1 MPGRVGRWELVI
13 GHSLAQGWWVLAYI
27 LRRILLAVPVMFVVA
42 AGVFLLL
49 YLTPGDPVSV
59 ILGPD
64 ASPQQAAELRQ
75 TLGLDQP
82 VHVQVGR
89 WFGRLLTGDL
99 GQSIYLNRPVFQTIL
114 ERAEPTL
121 MLTLL
126 ATLFAVVVGLPIG
139 IVSATRAGSW
149 ADLGAM
155 LVAMGGISMPSFWV
169 GLNLIF
175 VFAVLLGALP
185 VAGYQPLARGLWENL
200 RYLILPAVT
209 LGFAQAALLAR
220 MARSMMLEVL
230 REDYVRTAR
239 AKGVV
244 EHRVVLVHALR
255 NAMVPLVTVMGLT
268 FAILMGGAVIT
279 EQVFNIPGV
288 GRLLVQSVLRRD
300 YPVVQGIVLVIAFNY
315 VVINLAVDI
324 LYGLFDP
331 RVRHS

>member
-1 MPGRVGRWELVI
+1 M
-13 GHSLAQGWWVLAYI
+13 LAYLI
-27 LRRILLAVPVMFVVA
+27 RRVLLAVPVMFVVA

-64 ASPQQAAELRQ
+64 ATPQQVTELRQ
-75 TLGLDQP
+75 RLGLDQP
-82 VHVQVGR
+82 VPMQVGR
-89 WFGRLLTGDL
+89 WFGRLLQGDL
-99 GQSIYLNRPVFQTIL
+99 GQSIYLNRPVTQTIL

-126 ATLFAVVVGLPIG
+126 ATVFAILVGLPIG
-139 IVSATRAGSW
+139 IVSATRAGGW

-155 LVAMGGISMPSFWV
+155 LVALGGISMPSFWV

-175 VFAVLLGALP
+175 VFAVTLGVLP
-185 VAGYQPLARGLWENL
+185 VAGYQPLSKGLWENL
-200 RYLILPAVT
+200 RYLMLPAVT

-220 MARSMMLEVL
+220 MSRSLMLDVL

-239 AKGVV
+239 SKGVG
-244 EHRVVLVHALR
+244 ERTVVLYHALR
-255 NAMVPLVTVMGLT
+255 NVMVPLVTVMGLT

-279 EQVFNIPGV
+279 EQVFYIPGI

-315 VVINLAVDI
+315 VVINLVVDI

>member
-1 MPGRVGRWELVI
+1 M
-13 GHSLAQGWWVLAYI
+13 LAYV
-27 LRRILLAVPVMFVVA
+27 LRRVLLAIPVMFVVA
-42 AGVFLLL
+42 GGVFLLL

-64 ASPQQAAELRQ
+64 ASPQQIAELRQ
-75 TLGLDQP
+75 RLGLDQP
-82 VHVQVGR
+82 VLVQVVR
-89 WFGRLLTGDL
+89 WFGRLLVGDL
-99 GQSIYLNRPVFQTIL
+99 GESIYLNRPVLQTLL

-126 ATLFAVVVGLPIG
+126 ATLFAILLGLPIG

-175 VFAVLLGALP
+175 VFAVMLGVFP
-185 VAGYQPLARGLWENL
+185 VAGYQPLSRGLWENL
-200 RYLILPAVT
+200 RYLALPAVT

-220 MARSMMLEVL
+220 MSRSMMLEVL

-239 AKGVV
+239 AKGLA
-244 EHRVVLVHALR
+244 ERTVVLVHALK

-279 EQVFNIPGV
+279 EQVFNIPGL

-315 VVINLAVDI
+315 VAINLLVDI
-324 LYGLFDP
+324 LYGFFDP

>member
-1 MPGRVGRWELVI
+1 ML
-13 GHSLAQGWWVLAYI
+13 SYI
-27 LRRILLAVPVMFVVA
+27 LRRLLLAVPVMFVVA

-49 YLTPGDPVSV
+49 YLTPGDPASV

-64 ASPQQAAELRQ
+64 ASPQRVMELRQ
-75 TLGLDQP
+75 RLGLDQP
-82 VHVQVGR
+82 VFVQIGR
-89 WFGRLLTGDL
+89 WFERLLHGDL
-99 GQSIYLNRPVFQTIL
+99 GQSIYLNRPVTQTIL

-121 MLTLL
+121 MLTFL
-126 ATLFAVVVGLPIG
+126 ATAFAIALGLPIG
-139 IVSATRAGSW
+139 ILSATRAGSW
-149 ADLGAM
+149 ADVGAM
-155 LVAMGGISMPSFWV
+155 LVALGGISMPSFWV

-175 VFAVLLGALP
+175 FFAVLLGLLP
-185 VAGYQPLARGLWENL
+185 VAGYQPLSSGVWENL
-200 RYLILPAVT
+200 RYLTLPAIT

-220 MARSMMLEVL
+220 MSRSLMLDVL
-230 REDYVRTAR
+230 REDYIRTAKS
-239 AKGVV
+239 KGVP
-244 EHRVVLVHALR
+244 EWGVVLIHALK

-279 EQVFNIPGV
+279 EQVFNIPGI

-315 VVINLAVDI
+315 VIINLAVDI

>member
-1 MPGRVGRWELVI
+1 M
-13 GHSLAQGWWVLAYI
+13 LAYV
-27 LRRILLAVPVMFVVA
+27 LRRVLLAVPVMFVVA

-49 YLTPGDPVSV
+49 YLTPGDPVAV

-64 ASPQQAAELRQ
+64 ASPQQAQELRQ
-75 TLGLDQP
+75 RLGLDRP
-82 VHVQVGR
+82 VPVQILR
-89 WFGRLLTGDL
+89 WFGRLLHGDL
-99 GQSIYLNRPVFQTIL
+99 GQSIYLNRPVTQTLL

-126 ATLFAVVVGLPIG
+126 ATLFAILVGLPIG
-139 IVSATRAGSW
+139 IISATRAGGW

-155 LVAMGGISMPSFWV
+155 LVALGGISMPSFWV

-175 VFAVLLGALP
+175 VFAVTLGALP
-185 VAGYQPLARGLWENL
+185 VAGYQPLSKGLWENL

-220 MARSMMLEVL
+220 MSRSLMLDVL

-239 AKGVV
+239 SKGVG
-244 EHRVVLVHALR
+244 ERTVVLYHALR
-255 NAMVPLVTVMGLT
+255 NVMVPLVTVMGLT

-279 EQVFNIPGV
+279 EQVFNIPGI

-315 VVINLAVDI
+315 VVINLCVDI

>member
-1 MPGRVGRWELVI
+1 MLSYLV
-13 GHSLAQGWWVLAYI
+13 
-27 LRRILLAVPVMFVVA
+27 RRMLLAIPVMFVVA

-49 YLTPGDPVSV
+49 YLTPGDPVAV

-64 ASPQQAAELRQ
+64 ASPQQIAEVRQ

-82 VHVQVGR
+82 VVTQVTR
-89 WFGRLLTGDL
+89 WFGRLTRGDL
-99 GQSIYLNRPVFQTIL
+99 GQSIYLNRPVLQTIV

-121 MLTLL
+121 LLTLL
-126 ATLFAVVVGLPIG
+126 ATLFAIVLGLPIG
-139 IVSATRAGSW
+139 ILSATRAGSW
-149 ADLGAM
+149 LDLGAM
-155 LVAMGGISMPSFWV
+155 LIALGGISMPTFWV
-169 GLNLIF
+169 GLNLMF
-175 VFAVLLGALP
+175 VFAVVLGVLP
-185 VAGYQPLARGLWENL
+185 VAGYQPLDRGLWENL

-220 MARSMMLEVL
+220 MSRSMMLEVL

-244 EHRVVLVHALR
+244 ERKVVLIHALR
-255 NAMVPLVTVMGLT
+255 NAMVPLITVIGLT

-279 EQVFNIPGV
+279 EQVFNIPGI

-315 VVINLAVDI
+315 VVINLLVDI

>member
-1 MPGRVGRWELVI
+1 M
-13 GHSLAQGWWVLAYI
+13 LAYI
-27 LRRILLAVPVMFVVA
+27 IRRVLLAIPVMFVVA
-42 AGVFLLL
+42 TGVFLLL
-49 YLTPGDPVSV
+49 FLTPGDPVSV

-64 ASPQQAAELRQ
+64 ASPQQVSELRQ
-75 TLGLDQP
+75 RLGLDQP
-82 VHVQVGR
+82 VPIQVAR
-89 WFGRLLTGDL
+89 WFGQLLQGDL
-99 GQSIYLNRPVFQTIL
+99 GQSIYLNRPVAQTIL

-126 ATLFAVVVGLPIG
+126 ATLFAIVVGLPIG
-139 IVSATRAGSW
+139 IISAIRAGSW
-149 ADLGAM
+149 ADFGAM
-155 LVAMGGISMPSFWV
+155 LVALGGISMPSFWV
-169 GLNLIF
+169 GLNLMF
-175 VFAVLLGALP
+175 VFAVVMGVLP
-185 VAGYQPLARGLWENL
+185 VAGYQPFSKGLWENL

-220 MARSMMLEVL
+220 MSRSMMLEVL

-239 AKGVV
+239 SKGVA
-244 EHRVVLVHALR
+244 ERTVVLYHALR

-300 YPVVQGIVLVIAFNY
+300 YPMVQGIVLVIAFNY
-315 VVINLAVDI
+315 VVINLLVDI

>member
-1 MPGRVGRWELVI
+1 M
-13 GHSLAQGWWVLAYI
+13 LAY
-27 LRRILLAVPVMFVVA
+27 LFRRVLLAIPVMFVVA

-64 ASPQQAAELRQ
+64 ASPQQVSELRVK
-75 TLGLDQP
+75 LGLEQP
-82 VHVQVGR
+82 VPTQVVR
-89 WFGRLLTGDL
+89 WFGRLLRGDL
-99 GQSIYLNRPVFQTIL
+99 GQSIYLNRPVGQTIL

-121 MLTLL
+121 MLTFL
-126 ATLFAVVVGLPIG
+126 ATLFAVAVGLPIG

-155 LVAMGGISMPSFWV
+155 LVALGGISMPSFWV

-175 VFAVLLGALP
+175 VFAVMLGLLP
-185 VAGYQPLARGLWENL
+185 VAGYQPLSKGLWQNL

-220 MARSMMLEVL
+220 MSRSMMLDVL

-239 AKGVV
+239 AKGVA
-244 EHRVVLVHALR
+244 EGMVVLVHALR

-279 EQVFNIPGV
+279 EQVFNIPGI

-315 VVINLAVDI
+315 VAINLLVDI

>member
-1 MPGRVGRWELVI
+1 M
-13 GHSLAQGWWVLAYI
+13 LAYLI
-27 LRRILLAVPVMFVVA
+27 RRVLLAIPVIFVVA

-49 YLTPGDPVSV
+49 YLTPGDPASV

-64 ASPQQAAELRQ
+64 ASPQRVAELRQ
-75 TLGLDQP
+75 QLGLDQP
-82 VHVQVGR
+82 VLVQVAR
-89 WFGRLLTGDL
+89 WFGRLLHGDL
-99 GQSIYLNRPVFQTIL
+99 GQSIYLDRPVTQTIL
-114 ERAEPTL
+114 DRAEPTL

-126 ATLFAVVVGLPIG
+126 ATLFAILVGLPIG

-155 LVAMGGISMPSFWV
+155 LVALGGISMPSFWV

-175 VFAVLLGALP
+175 VFAVMMGVLP
-185 VAGYQPLARGLWENL
+185 VAGYAPLSQGLWSNL
-200 RYLILPAVT
+200 RYLLMPAVT

-220 MARSMMLEVL
+220 MSRSLMLDVL

-239 AKGVV
+239 SKGLT
-244 EHRVVLVHALR
+244 ERKVVLYHALR

-315 VVINLAVDI
+315 VVINLLVDI
-324 LYGLFDP
+324 LYGFFDP
-331 RVRHS
+331 RVRRTEGAGE

>member
-1 MPGRVGRWELVI
+1 
-13 GHSLAQGWWVLAYI
+13 
-27 LRRILLAVPVMFVVA
+27 VVA

-64 ASPQQAAELRQ
+64 ASPQQVSELRVK
-75 TLGLDQP
+75 LGLDQP
-82 VHVQVGR
+82 VPAQVVR
-89 WFGRLLTGDL
+89 WFGRLLRGDL
-99 GQSIYLNRPVFQTIL
+99 GQSIYLNRPVGQTIL

-121 MLTLL
+121 MLTFL
-126 ATLFAVVVGLPIG
+126 ATLFAVAVGLPIG

-155 LVAMGGISMPSFWV
+155 LVALGGISMPSFWV

-175 VFAVLLGALP
+175 VFAVMLGLLP
-185 VAGYQPLARGLWENL
+185 VAGYQPLSKGLWQNL

-220 MARSMMLEVL
+220 MSRSMMLDVL

-239 AKGVV
+239 AKGVA
-244 EHRVVLVHALR
+244 ERMVVLVHALR

-279 EQVFNIPGV
+279 EQVFNIPGI

-315 VVINLAVDI
+315 VAINLLVDI

>member
-1 MPGRVGRWELVI
+1 MV
-13 GHSLAQGWWVLAYI
+13 AYV
-27 LRRILLAVPVMFVVA
+27 LRRVLLAIPVMFVVA
-42 AGVFLLL
+42 GGVFLLL

-64 ASPQQAAELRQ
+64 ASPQQIAELRQ
-75 TLGLDQP
+75 RLGLDQP
-82 VHVQVGR
+82 VLVQVVR
-89 WFGRLLTGDL
+89 WFGRLLVGDL
-99 GQSIYLNRPVFQTIL
+99 GQSIYLNRPVLQTLL

-126 ATLFAVVVGLPIG
+126 ATLFAILLGLPIG

-175 VFAVLLGALP
+175 VFAVVLGVFP
-185 VAGYQPLARGLWENL
+185 VAGYQPLSRGLWENL
-200 RYLILPAVT
+200 RYLALPAVT

-220 MARSMMLEVL
+220 MSRSMMLDVL

-239 AKGVV
+239 AKGLA
-244 EHRVVLVHALR
+244 ERTVVLVHALK

-279 EQVFNIPGV
+279 EQVFNIPGL

-315 VVINLAVDI
+315 VAINLLVDI
-324 LYGLFDP
+324 LYGFFDP

>member
-1 MPGRVGRWELVI
+1 MV
-13 GHSLAQGWWVLAYI
+13 AYV
-27 LRRILLAVPVMFVVA
+27 LRRVLLAIPVMFVVA
-42 AGVFLLL
+42 GGVFLLL

-64 ASPQQAAELRQ
+64 ASPQQIAELRQ
-75 TLGLDQP
+75 RLGLDQP
-82 VHVQVGR
+82 VLVQVVR
-89 WFGRLLTGDL
+89 WFGRLLVGDL
-99 GQSIYLNRPVFQTIL
+99 GESIYLNRPVLQTLL

-126 ATLFAVVVGLPIG
+126 ATLFAILLGLPIG

-175 VFAVLLGALP
+175 VFAVVLGVFP
-185 VAGYQPLARGLWENL
+185 VAGYQPLSRGLWENL
-200 RYLILPAVT
+200 RYLALPAVT

-239 AKGVV
+239 AKGLA
-244 EHRVVLVHALR
+244 ERTVVLVHALK

-279 EQVFNIPGV
+279 EQVFNIPGL

-315 VVINLAVDI
+315 VAINLLVDI
-324 LYGLFDP
+324 LYGFFDP

>member
-1 MPGRVGRWELVI
+1 M
-13 GHSLAQGWWVLAYI
+13 LAYVI
-27 LRRILLAVPVMFVVA
+27 RRVLLAIPVMFVVA

-64 ASPQQAAELRQ
+64 ASPQRISELRQ
-75 TLGLDQP
+75 QLGLDQP
-82 VHVQVGR
+82 VPIQVAH
-89 WFGRLLTGDL
+89 WFGRLLHGDL
-99 GQSIYLNRPVFQTIL
+99 GQSIYLNRPVTQTIL

-121 MLTLL
+121 MLTML
-126 ATLFAVVVGLPIG
+126 ATLFAILVGLPIG

-155 LVAMGGISMPSFWV
+155 LVALGGISMPSFWV

-175 VFAVLLGALP
+175 VFAVVMGVLP
-185 VAGYQPLARGLWENL
+185 VAGYQPLSTGLWENL
-200 RYLILPAVT
+200 RYLMLPAVT

-220 MARSMMLEVL
+220 MSRSLMLDVL

-239 AKGVV
+239 SKGVV
-244 EHRVVLVHALR
+244 ERKVVLYHALR

-315 VVINLAVDI
+315 VVINLCVDI

>member
-1 MPGRVGRWELVI
+1 M
-13 GHSLAQGWWVLAYI
+13 LAYLI
-27 LRRILLAVPVMFVVA
+27 RRVLLAVPVMFVVA

-64 ASPQQAAELRQ
+64 ATPQQVTELRQ
-75 TLGLDQP
+75 RLGLDQP
-82 VHVQVGR
+82 VPMQVGR
-89 WFGRLLTGDL
+89 WFGRLLQGDL
-99 GQSIYLNRPVFQTIL
+99 GQSIYLNRPVTQTIL

-126 ATLFAVVVGLPIG
+126 ATVFAILVGLPIG
-139 IVSATRAGSW
+139 IVSATRAGGW

-155 LVAMGGISMPSFWV
+155 LVALGGISMPSFWV

-175 VFAVLLGALP
+175 VFAVTLGVLP
-185 VAGYQPLARGLWENL
+185 VAGYQPLSKGLWENL
-200 RYLILPAVT
+200 RYLMLPAVT

-220 MARSMMLEVL
+220 MSRSLMLDVL

-239 AKGVV
+239 SKGVG
-244 EHRVVLVHALR
+244 ERTVVLYHALR
-255 NAMVPLVTVMGLT
+255 NVMVPLVTVMGLT

-279 EQVFNIPGV
+279 EQVFNIPGI

-315 VVINLAVDI
+315 VVINLVVDI

>member
-1 MPGRVGRWELVI
+1 
-13 GHSLAQGWWVLAYI
+13 
-27 LRRILLAVPVMFVVA
+27 MFVVA
-42 AGVFLLL
+42 GGVFLLL

-64 ASPQQAAELRQ
+64 ASPQQIAELRQ
-75 TLGLDQP
+75 RLGLDQP
-82 VHVQVGR
+82 VLVQVVR
-89 WFGRLLTGDL
+89 WFGRLLVGDL
-99 GQSIYLNRPVFQTIL
+99 GESIYLNRPVLQTLL

-126 ATLFAVVVGLPIG
+126 ATLFAILLGLPIG

-175 VFAVLLGALP
+175 VFAVMLGVFP
-185 VAGYQPLARGLWENL
+185 VAGYQPLSRGLWENL
-200 RYLILPAVT
+200 RYLALPAVT

-239 AKGVV
+239 AKGLA
-244 EHRVVLVHALR
+244 ERTVVLVHALK

-279 EQVFNIPGV
+279 EQVFNIPGL

-315 VVINLAVDI
+315 VAINLLVDI
-324 LYGLFDP
+324 LYGFFDP

>member
-1 MPGRVGRWELVI
+1 M
-13 GHSLAQGWWVLAYI
+13 LAYL
-27 LRRILLAVPVMFVVA
+27 LRRVLLAIPVMFVVA

-64 ASPQQAAELRQ
+64 ASPQQVSELRQ
-75 TLGLDQP
+75 RLGLDQP
-82 VHVQVGR
+82 VLIQVTR
-89 WFGRLLTGDL
+89 WFGRLLHGDL
-99 GQSIYLNRPVFQTIL
+99 GQSIYLNRPVTQTIL

-121 MLTLL
+121 LLTLL
-126 ATLFAVVVGLPIG
+126 ATLFAILVGLPIG

-149 ADLGAM
+149 TDLGAM
-155 LVAMGGISMPSFWV
+155 LVALGGISMPSFWV

-175 VFAVLLGALP
+175 VFAVVMGVLP
-185 VAGYQPLARGLWENL
+185 VAGYQPLSKGPWENL
-200 RYLILPAVT
+200 RYLLLPAVT

-220 MARSMMLEVL
+220 MARSLMLDVL

-239 AKGVV
+239 SKGLV
-244 EHRVVLVHALR
+244 ERKVVLSHALR

-279 EQVFNIPGV
+279 EQVFNIPGI

-315 VVINLAVDI
+315 IVINLLVDI

>member
-1 MPGRVGRWELVI
+1 M
-13 GHSLAQGWWVLAYI
+13 LAYL
-27 LRRILLAVPVMFVVA
+27 LRRVLLAIPVMFVVA

-64 ASPQQAAELRQ
+64 ASPQQVSELRQ
-75 TLGLDQP
+75 RLGLDQP
-82 VHVQVGR
+82 VLIQVTR
-89 WFGRLLTGDL
+89 WFGRLLHGDL
-99 GQSIYLNRPVFQTIL
+99 GQSIYLNRPVTQTIL

-121 MLTLL
+121 LLTLL
-126 ATLFAVVVGLPIG
+126 ATLFAILVGLPIG

-149 ADLGAM
+149 TDLGAM
-155 LVAMGGISMPSFWV
+155 LVALGGISMPSFWV

-175 VFAVLLGALP
+175 VFAVVMGVLP
-185 VAGYQPLARGLWENL
+185 VAGYQPLSKGPWENL
-200 RYLILPAVT
+200 RYLLLPAVT

-220 MARSMMLEVL
+220 MARSLMLDVL

-239 AKGVV
+239 SKGLV
-244 EHRVVLVHALR
+244 ERKVVLSHALR

-279 EQVFNIPGV
+279 EQVFNIPGI

-315 VVINLAVDI
+315 VVINLLVDI

>member
-1 MPGRVGRWELVI
+1 M
-13 GHSLAQGWWVLAYI
+13 LAYV
-27 LRRILLAVPVMFVVA
+27 LRRVLLAIPVMFVVA
-42 AGVFLLL
+42 GGVFLLL

-64 ASPQQAAELRQ
+64 ASPQQVAELRQ
-75 TLGLDQP
+75 RLGLDQP
-82 VHVQVGR
+82 VLVQVVR
-89 WFGRLLTGDL
+89 WFGRLLVGDL
-99 GQSIYLNRPVFQTIL
+99 GQSIYLNRPVLQTLL

-126 ATLFAVVVGLPIG
+126 ATLFAILLGLPIG

-175 VFAVLLGALP
+175 VFAVVLGVFP
-185 VAGYQPLARGLWENL
+185 VAGYQPLSRGLWENL
-200 RYLILPAVT
+200 RYLALPAVT

-220 MARSMMLEVL
+220 MSRSMMLEVL

-239 AKGVV
+239 AKGLA
-244 EHRVVLVHALR
+244 ERTVVLVHALK

-279 EQVFNIPGV
+279 EQVFNIPGL

-315 VVINLAVDI
+315 VAINLLVDI
-324 LYGLFDP
+324 LYGFFDP

>member
-1 MPGRVGRWELVI
+1 M
-13 GHSLAQGWWVLAYI
+13 LAY
-27 LRRILLAVPVMFVVA
+27 LVRRLLLAIPVMFVVA

-64 ASPQQAAELRQ
+64 ASPQQAQELRQ
-75 TLGLDQP
+75 RLGLDQP
-82 VHVQVGR
+82 VPVQIVR
-89 WFGRLLTGDL
+89 WFGRLLHGDL
-99 GQSIYLNRPVFQTIL
+99 GQSIYLNRPVSQTIL

-121 MLTLL
+121 LLTLL
-126 ATLFAVVVGLPIG
+126 ATLFAILVGLPIG
-139 IVSATRAGSW
+139 IVSAMRAGSW

-155 LVAMGGISMPSFWV
+155 LVALGGISMPSFWV

-175 VFAVLLGALP
+175 VFAVVMGVLP
-185 VAGYQPLARGLWENL
+185 VAGYQPLDKGLWENL
-200 RYLILPAVT
+200 RYLLLPAVT

-220 MARSMMLEVL
+220 MARSLMLEVL

-239 AKGVV
+239 SKGVA
-244 EHRVVLVHALR
+244 ERRVVLSHALR
-255 NAMVPLVTVMGLT
+255 NVMVPLVTVMGLT

-279 EQVFNIPGV
+279 EQVFNIPGI

-315 VVINLAVDI
+315 VLINLVVDV

>member
-1 MPGRVGRWELVI
+1 M
-13 GHSLAQGWWVLAYI
+13 LAYV
-27 LRRILLAVPVMFVVA
+27 LRRVLLAVPVMFVVA

-64 ASPQQAAELRQ
+64 ASPQQAQELRQ
-75 TLGLDQP
+75 RLGLDQP
-82 VHVQVGR
+82 VPVQIFR
-89 WFGRLLTGDL
+89 WFGRLLHGDL
-99 GQSIYLNRPVFQTIL
+99 GQSIYLNRPVSQTLL

-126 ATLFAVVVGLPIG
+126 ATLFAILLGLPIG
-139 IVSATRAGSW
+139 ILSATRAGSW
-149 ADLGAM
+149 TDLGAM
-155 LVAMGGISMPSFWV
+155 LVALGGISMPSFWV

-175 VFAVLLGALP
+175 LFAVVLGVLP
-185 VAGYQPLARGLWENL
+185 VAGYQPLSRGLWENL
-200 RYLILPAVT
+200 RYLLLPAVT

-239 AKGVV
+239 SKGVV
-244 EHRVVLVHALR
+244 ERKVVLSHALR

-279 EQVFNIPGV
+279 EQVFNIPGI

-315 VVINLAVDI
+315 VAINLLVDI
-324 LYGLFDP
+324 LYGFFDP

>member
-1 MPGRVGRWELVI
+1 MLTYFI
-13 GHSLAQGWWVLAYI
+13 
-27 LRRILLAVPVMFVVA
+27 RRILLAIPVMLVVA

-64 ASPQQAAELRQ
+64 ATPQRISELRQ
-75 TLGLDQP
+75 QLGLDQP
-82 VHVQVGR
+82 VPIQVAR
-89 WFGRLLTGDL
+89 WFGRLLHGDL
-99 GQSIYLNRPVFQTIL
+99 GQSIYLNRPVTQTIL

-121 MLTLL
+121 LLTLL
-126 ATLFAVVVGLPIG
+126 ATLFAILVGLPIG
-139 IVSATRAGSW
+139 IISATRAGSW

-155 LVAMGGISMPSFWV
+155 LVALGGISMPSFWV

-175 VFAVLLGALP
+175 VFAVMLGLLP
-185 VAGYQPLARGLWENL
+185 VAGYQPLSKGLWQNL

-220 MARSMMLEVL
+220 MSRSLMLDVL

-239 AKGVV
+239 SKGVA
-244 EHRVVLVHALR
+244 ERRVVLSHALK
-255 NAMVPLVTVMGLT
+255 NAMVPLITVMGLT

-315 VVINLAVDI
+315 VVINLCVDI

-331 RVRHS
+331 RVRHA

>member
-1 MPGRVGRWELVI
+1 MLGYIIRRV
-13 GHSLAQGWWVLAYI
+13 
-27 LRRILLAVPVMFVVA
+27 LLAIPVMFVVA

-49 YLTPGDPVSV
+49 YLTPGDPAAVV
-59 ILGPD
+59 LGPD
-64 ASPQQAAELRQ
+64 ASPQRVAELRQ
-75 TLGLDQP
+75 QLGLDRP
-82 VHVQVGR
+82 VAIQVAR
-89 WFGRLLTGDL
+89 WFGQLLHGDL
-99 GQSIYLNRPVFQTIL
+99 GQSIYLNRPVTLTIM

-126 ATLFAVVVGLPIG
+126 ATLFAILVGLPIG

-155 LVAMGGISMPSFWV
+155 LVALGGISMPSFWV

-175 VFAVLLGALP
+175 VFAVLIGVLP
-185 VAGYQPLARGLWENL
+185 VAGYQPLSRGLWENL

-220 MARSMMLEVL
+220 MSRSLMLDVL

-239 AKGVV
+239 SKGVG
-244 EHRVVLVHALR
+244 ERRVVLSHALR

-315 VVINLAVDI
+315 VVINLCVDI

>member
-1 MPGRVGRWELVI
+1 M
-13 GHSLAQGWWVLAYI
+13 LAYI
-27 LRRILLAVPVMFVVA
+27 LRRIVLAVPVMFVVA
-42 AGVFLLL
+42 GGVFLLL

-64 ASPQQAAELRQ
+64 ASPQQIVELRQ
-75 TLGLDQP
+75 RLGLDQP
-82 VHVQVGR
+82 VLVQVGR
-89 WFGRLLTGDL
+89 WFGRLLVGDL
-99 GQSIYLNRPVFQTIL
+99 GQSIYLNRPVLQTIL

-126 ATLFAVVVGLPIG
+126 ATLFAILLGLPIG

-175 VFAVLLGALP
+175 VFAVMLGVFP
-185 VAGYQPLARGLWENL
+185 VAGYQPLSRGLWENL
-200 RYLILPAVT
+200 RYLALPAVT

-220 MARSMMLEVL
+220 MSRSMMLEVL

-239 AKGVV
+239 AKGLA
-244 EHRVVLVHALR
+244 ERTVVLVHALK

-279 EQVFNIPGV
+279 EQVFNIPGL

-315 VVINLAVDI
+315 VAINLLVDI
-324 LYGLFDP
+324 LYGFFDP

>member
-1 MPGRVGRWELVI
+1 
-13 GHSLAQGWWVLAYI
+13 
-27 LRRILLAVPVMFVVA
+27 MFVVA
-42 AGVFLLL
+42 TGVFLLL

-64 ASPQQAAELRQ
+64 ASPQQAQELRQ
-75 TLGLDQP
+75 RLGLDQP
-82 VHVQVGR
+82 VPVQIVR
-89 WFGRLLTGDL
+89 WFGQLIHGDL
-99 GQSIYLNRPVFQTIL
+99 GRSIYLDRPVTQTL
-114 ERAEPTL
+114 MERAEPTL

-126 ATLFAVVVGLPIG
+126 ATLFAILLGLPIG
-139 IVSATRAGSW
+139 ILSAARAGSW
-149 ADLGAM
+149 TDLGAM
-155 LVAMGGISMPSFWV
+155 LVALGGISMPSFWV

-175 VFAVLLGALP
+175 VFAVVMGALP
-185 VAGYQPLARGLWENL
+185 VAGYQPLSKGLWENL
-200 RYLILPAVT
+200 RYLLLPAVT

-239 AKGVV
+239 SKGVA
-244 EHRVVLVHALR
+244 ERKVVLYHALR

-279 EQVFNIPGV
+279 EQVFNIPGI

-315 VVINLAVDI
+315 VVINLIVDV

>member
-1 MPGRVGRWELVI
+1 M
-13 GHSLAQGWWVLAYI
+13 LAYV
-27 LRRILLAVPVMFVVA
+27 LRRVLLAVPVMFVVA

-64 ASPQQAAELRQ
+64 ASPQQAQELRQ
-75 TLGLDQP
+75 RLGLDQP
-82 VHVQVGR
+82 VPVQIFR
-89 WFGRLLTGDL
+89 WFGRLLHGDL
-99 GQSIYLNRPVFQTIL
+99 GQSIYLNRPVTQTLL

-126 ATLFAVVVGLPIG
+126 ATLFAILLGLPIG
-139 IVSATRAGSW
+139 ILSATRAGSW
-149 ADLGAM
+149 TDLGAM
-155 LVAMGGISMPSFWV
+155 LVALGGISMPSFWV

-175 VFAVLLGALP
+175 LFAVVLGVLP
-185 VAGYQPLARGLWENL
+185 VAGYQPLSRGLWENL
-200 RYLILPAVT
+200 RYLLLPAVT

-239 AKGVV
+239 SKGVV
-244 EHRVVLVHALR
+244 ERKVVLSHALR
-255 NAMVPLVTVMGLT
+255 NVMVPLVTVMGLT

-279 EQVFNIPGV
+279 EQVFNIPGI

-315 VVINLAVDI
+315 VVINLAVDV

>member
-1 MPGRVGRWELVI
+1 M
-13 GHSLAQGWWVLAYI
+13 LAYFI
-27 LRRILLAVPVMFVVA
+27 RRMLLAIPVMFVVA

-64 ASPQQAAELRQ
+64 ATPQRISELRQ
-75 TLGLDQP
+75 QLGLDQP
-82 VHVQVGR
+82 VPIQVAR
-89 WFGRLLTGDL
+89 WFGRLLHGDL
-99 GQSIYLNRPVFQTIL
+99 GQSIYLNRPVTQTIL

-126 ATLFAVVVGLPIG
+126 ATLFAILVGLPIG

-155 LVAMGGISMPSFWV
+155 LVALGGISMPSFWV

-175 VFAVLLGALP
+175 VFAVVMGVLP
-185 VAGYQPLARGLWENL
+185 VAGYQPLSKGLWENL

-220 MARSMMLEVL
+220 MSRSLMLDVL

-239 AKGVV
+239 SKGVA
-244 EHRVVLVHALR
+244 ERKVVLYHALK

-300 YPVVQGIVLVIAFNY
+300 YPMVQGIVLVIAFNY
-315 VVINLAVDI
+315 VVINLCVDI

>member
-1 MPGRVGRWELVI
+1 M
-13 GHSLAQGWWVLAYI
+13 LAYI
-27 LRRILLAVPVMFVVA
+27 LRRIVLAIPVMFVVA
-42 AGVFLLL
+42 GGVFLLL

-64 ASPQQAAELRQ
+64 ASPQQIAELRQ
-75 TLGLDQP
+75 KLGLDQP
-82 VHVQVGR
+82 VLVQVGR
-89 WFGRLLTGDL
+89 WFGRLLVGDL
-99 GQSIYLNRPVFQTIL
+99 GQSIYLNRPVLQTIL

-126 ATLFAVVVGLPIG
+126 ATLFAILLGLPIG

-175 VFAVLLGALP
+175 VFAVVLGVLP
-185 VAGYQPLARGLWENL
+185 VAGYQPLSRGLWENL
-200 RYLILPAVT
+200 RYLALPAVT

-239 AKGVV
+239 AKGLA
-244 EHRVVLVHALR
+244 ERTVVLVHALK

-279 EQVFNIPGV
+279 EQVFNIPGL

-315 VVINLAVDI
+315 VAINLLVDI
-324 LYGLFDP
+324 LYGFFDP

>member
-1 MPGRVGRWELVI
+1 M
-13 GHSLAQGWWVLAYI
+13 LAYV
-27 LRRILLAVPVMFVVA
+27 LRRVLLAIPVMFVVA
-42 AGVFLLL
+42 GGVFLLL

-64 ASPQQAAELRQ
+64 ASPQQIAELRQ
-75 TLGLDQP
+75 RLGLDQP
-82 VHVQVGR
+82 VLVQVVR
-89 WFGRLLTGDL
+89 WFGRLLVGDL
-99 GQSIYLNRPVFQTIL
+99 GESIYLNRPVLQTLL

-126 ATLFAVVVGLPIG
+126 ATLFAILLGLPIG

-175 VFAVLLGALP
+175 VFAVMLGVFP
-185 VAGYQPLARGLWENL
+185 VAGYQPLSRGLWENL
-200 RYLILPAVT
+200 RYLALPAVT

-239 AKGVV
+239 AKGLA
-244 EHRVVLVHALR
+244 ERTVVLVHALK

-279 EQVFNIPGV
+279 EQVFNIPGL

-315 VVINLAVDI
+315 VAINLLVDI
-324 LYGLFDP
+324 LYGFFDP

>member
-1 MPGRVGRWELVI
+1 M
-13 GHSLAQGWWVLAYI
+13 LAYV
-27 LRRILLAVPVMFVVA
+27 LRRVLLAIPVMFVVA
-42 AGVFLLL
+42 GGVFLLL

-64 ASPQQAAELRQ
+64 ASPQQVAELRQ
-75 TLGLDQP
+75 RLGLDQP
-82 VHVQVGR
+82 VLVQVVR
-89 WFGRLLTGDL
+89 WFGRLLVGDL
-99 GQSIYLNRPVFQTIL
+99 GHSIYLNRPVLQTLL

-126 ATLFAVVVGLPIG
+126 ATLFAILLGLPIG

-175 VFAVLLGALP
+175 VFAVVLGVFP
-185 VAGYQPLARGLWENL
+185 VAGYQPLSRGLWENL
-200 RYLILPAVT
+200 RYLALPAVT

-220 MARSMMLEVL
+220 MSRSMMLEVL

-239 AKGVV
+239 AKGLA
-244 EHRVVLVHALR
+244 ERTVVLVHALK

-279 EQVFNIPGV
+279 EQVFNIPGL

-315 VVINLAVDI
+315 VAINLLVDI
-324 LYGLFDP
+324 LYGFFDP

>member
-1 MPGRVGRWELVI
+1 M
-13 GHSLAQGWWVLAYI
+13 LAYV
-27 LRRILLAVPVMFVVA
+27 LRRVLLAVPVMFVVA

-64 ASPQQAAELRQ
+64 ASPQQAQELRQ
-75 TLGLDQP
+75 RLGLDQP
-82 VHVQVGR
+82 VPVQIFR
-89 WFGRLLTGDL
+89 WFGRLLHGDL
-99 GQSIYLNRPVFQTIL
+99 GQSIYLNRPVSQTLL

-126 ATLFAVVVGLPIG
+126 ATLFAILLGLPIG
-139 IVSATRAGSW
+139 ILSATRAGSW
-149 ADLGAM
+149 TDLGAM
-155 LVAMGGISMPSFWV
+155 LVALGGISMPSFWV

-175 VFAVLLGALP
+175 LFAVVLGVLP
-185 VAGYQPLARGLWENL
+185 VAGYQPLSRGLWENL
-200 RYLILPAVT
+200 RYLLLPAVT

-239 AKGVV
+239 SKGVV
-244 EHRVVLVHALR
+244 ERKVVLSHALR

-279 EQVFNIPGV
+279 EQVFNIPGI

-315 VVINLAVDI
+315 VVINLAVDV

>member
-1 MPGRVGRWELVI
+1 M
-13 GHSLAQGWWVLAYI
+13 LAYVV
-27 LRRILLAVPVMFVVA
+27 RRVLLAVPVMFVVA

-64 ASPQQAAELRQ
+64 ASPQQAQELRQ
-75 TLGLDQP
+75 RLGLDQP
-82 VHVQVGR
+82 VPVQIFR
-89 WFGRLLTGDL
+89 WFGRLLHGDL
-99 GQSIYLNRPVFQTIL
+99 GQSIYLNRPVTQTLL

-126 ATLFAVVVGLPIG
+126 ATLFAILLGLPIG
-139 IVSATRAGSW
+139 ILSATRAGSW
-149 ADLGAM
+149 TDLGAM
-155 LVAMGGISMPSFWV
+155 LVALGGISMPSFWV

-175 VFAVLLGALP
+175 LFAVVLGVLP
-185 VAGYQPLARGLWENL
+185 VAGYQPLSRGLWENL
-200 RYLILPAVT
+200 RYLLLPAVT

-239 AKGVV
+239 SKGVV
-244 EHRVVLVHALR
+244 ERKVVLSHALR

-279 EQVFNIPGV
+279 EQVFNIPGI

-315 VVINLAVDI
+315 VVINLAVDV

>member
-1 MPGRVGRWELVI
+1 
-13 GHSLAQGWWVLAYI
+13 
-27 LRRILLAVPVMFVVA
+27 MFVVA
-42 AGVFLLL
+42 GGVFLLL

-64 ASPQQAAELRQ
+64 ASPQQIAELRQ
-75 TLGLDQP
+75 RLGLDQP
-82 VHVQVGR
+82 VLVQVVR
-89 WFGRLLTGDL
+89 WFGRRLVGDL
-99 GQSIYLNRPVFQTIL
+99 GPSIYLNRPVLQTLL

-126 ATLFAVVVGLPIG
+126 ATLFAILLGLPIG

-175 VFAVLLGALP
+175 VFAVMLGVFP
-185 VAGYQPLARGLWENL
+185 VAGYQPLSRGLWENL
-200 RYLILPAVT
+200 RYLALPAVT

-239 AKGVV
+239 AKGLA
-244 EHRVVLVHALR
+244 ERTVVLVHALK

-279 EQVFNIPGV
+279 EQVFNIPGL

-315 VVINLAVDI
+315 VAINLLVDI
-324 LYGLFDP
+324 LYGFFDP

>member
-1 MPGRVGRWELVI
+1 M
-13 GHSLAQGWWVLAYI
+13 LAYL
-27 LRRILLAVPVMFVVA
+27 LRRVLLAIPVMFVVA

-64 ASPQQAAELRQ
+64 ASPQQVSELRQ
-75 TLGLDQP
+75 RLGLDQP
-82 VHVQVGR
+82 VLIQVTR
-89 WFGRLLTGDL
+89 WFGRLLHGDL
-99 GQSIYLNRPVFQTIL
+99 GQSIYLNRPVTQTIL

-121 MLTLL
+121 LLTLL
-126 ATLFAVVVGLPIG
+126 ATLFAILVGLPIG

-149 ADLGAM
+149 TDLGAM
-155 LVAMGGISMPSFWV
+155 LVALGGISMPSFWV

-175 VFAVLLGALP
+175 VFAVVMGVLP
-185 VAGYQPLARGLWENL
+185 VAGYQPLSKGPWENL
-200 RYLILPAVT
+200 RYLLLPAVT

-220 MARSMMLEVL
+220 MARSLMLDVL

-239 AKGVV
+239 SKGLV
-244 EHRVVLVHALR
+244 ERKVVLSHALR

-315 VVINLAVDI
+315 VVINLCVDI